1 MNFLFLLVRGGTISL
16 ESILY
21 VEEPTDNTLLYLA
34 LGKHGV
40 CASLNK
46 V

>member
-1 MNFLFLLVRGGTISL
+1 MNFLFVLDRGGSISL
-16 ESILY
+16 ESILN

-40 CASLNK
+40 
-46 V
+46 